1 MKTRISIL
9 AFAAALAS
17 VALSDDTTWWYTPD
31 GGWKNTVT
39 VGLATGS
46 GGSLGTFTFSA
57 DHSEATIYGALKA
70 AIDASGETQSAKNA
84 YALACR
90 ALAQAIHA
98 DAVNAR
104 QDEKIKTLG
113 DTLETFLYADTAE
126 FKDSGGDVVGSYERD
141 SGTAATVN
149 SIKAARR
156 YIASGA
162 PVDSGRGAVVTHT
175 IKKDFFNDKNITLQ
189 TDGDGKSYALRGFS
203 DLSASA
209 GDEELGGADRW
220 ALDYKGYYIPVA
232 TGASSNM
239 GWARW
244 NGWDANIFSAGHDI
258 ATGHINDQPL
268 YLNGWYADD
277 ASCDTK
283 FQNILTNAYS
293 GTDRREHWILS
304 RYKHGSANPVIHWI
318 PFDEEALDVGK
329 EPVADD
335 KSVEYTQDENAQ
347 ADDPKKFRVKGFATA
362 NSAAASDT
370 SGKSAKLP
378 LADGSTELQ
387 WKKPIDLFNSSVFDA
402 DSSGKVILKATVA
415 EEGKTEVMTITQ
427 SGSGGSVSSQTLE
440 GKTLDYLTDGASL
453 GSVEVSGDDKIGI
466 KSWDRPQ
473 DTKASYTIAS
483 RLKLTHT
490 DALDNPTTSPA
501 VLVRDDGVLKYTAI
515 GCLDPIPPIDGVSI
529 TTNSEDGAVYDG
541 VLSIFGYADA
551 EEGDYLRVGAEG
563 LEWTPL
569 AEYDGISIET
579 NDVGQVGIVG
589 FEEALASLEGES
601 DGALVPYID
610 SGSTE
615 LQWGGMMEFFAD
627 SVFRQS
633 ETTGKILLNGTS
645 EEGKVKVLAMTGNG
659 GDDQHVNALTFDA
672 RSVDG
677 ANGVVQVHGFDMA
690 PSPFGDGVN
699 FADAL
704 TNMNVSTANMSVPLR
719 VPVTNGNGYEVMYA
733 PLAKV
738 TGIPAAPVDDITIEV
753 NQEDPLNPKLQLHGA
768 AGDGITLEEGDVY
781 MIGSDGK
788 GKFGKGTGADGDD
801 SEVESGFNSLESYSN
816 TDGDRFLRLKGWD
829 TSYETPHV
837 VGKDGDMKYYEVNGG
852 GGIETHTSGAGDQL
866 QLSGY
871 DTAANGALPYK
882 VNDGN
887 GISWLAGVDDRVPL
901 LHTSGVPTTMAIG
914 GSLDKANV
922 SAVPTLNVSGFTA
935 GGNCTAKLNTM
946 LSDPND
952 GSNRSAHQFM
962 ARYSSGGGTPT
973 VHWVSIDDVIAGGGS
988 PVDDTS
994 ITTNTSHGAS
1004 SDGVASIFGFSTASA
1019 GDIPHKTDDGKI
1031 EWKPVAN
1038 GGALIVS
1045 GTSGSTVTTA
1055 TCTNKLSFVSAPD
1068 SNVKFTVTDKGDGNV
1083 EVKIGVY
1090 YLE

>member
-46 GGSLGTFTFSA
+46 GSSLGTFTFSA

-70 AIDASGETQSAKNA
+70 AIDASGETPSAKNA

-141 SGTAATVN
+141 SGAAATVN

-162 PVDSGRGAVVTHT
+162 PVDSGKGAVITHT
-175 IKKDFFNDKNITLQ
+175 IKKDFFNGKNITLQ
-189 TDGDGKSYALRGFS
+189 TDGDGKSYALRGFT

-220 ALDYKGYYIPVA
+220 ALDYKGYYIPYA
-232 TGASSNM
+232 TGASANM

-258 ATGHINDQPL
+258 ADGHINDQPL

-283 FQNILTNAYS
+283 MQNILTNANS
-293 GTDRREHWILS
+293 ATDRREHWILS
-304 RYKHGSANPVIHWI
+304 RYKHGSADPVIHWI
-318 PFDEEALDVGK
+318 PFDEEALEVGK

-362 NSAAASDT
+362 NSAAASDA

-440 GKTLDYLTDGASL
+440 GKTLDFLTDGSSL

-483 RLKLTHT
+483 RLKLHHT

-501 VLVRDDGVLKYTAI
+501 VVVRDDGVLKYAAI
-515 GCLDPIPPIDGVSI
+515 GTFPLPFAPDEQMIS
-529 TTNSEDGAVYDG
+529 TNEEGRVGLLSLKGSADAKPEAAEDGKV
-541 VLSIFGYADA
+541 
-551 EEGDYLRVGAEG
+551 
-563 LEWTPL
+563 
-569 AEYDGISIET
+569 
-579 NDVGQVGIVG
+579 
-589 FEEALASLEGES
+589 
-601 DGALVPYID
+601 VPYID
-610 SGSTE
+610 SSDDELHWSGVGGFVDGNYIAETNGTATLAGAAAAVPQSETDGAVIPYQDSTGAR
-615 LQWGGMMEFFAD
+615 LKWGGMEEFFAD
-627 SVFRQS
+627 TVFRKS
-633 ETTGKILLNGTS
+633 STTGKMLLNGTS
-645 EEGKVKVLAMTGNG
+645 EEGKVSVITMTGTG
-659 GDDQHVNALTFDA
+659 GDDQHVASMNFDS

-677 ANGVVQVHGFDMA
+677 LNGVVQVHGFDMA
-690 PSPFGDGVN
+690 PSPFADGLT
-699 FADAL
+699 FTDAL
-704 TNMNVSTANMSVPLR
+704 TNMDVSVANMSVPLR
-719 VPVTNGNGYEVMYA
+719 VPAEVGGGYEVKYA

-738 TGIPAAPVDDITIEV
+738 TGIPAAPVDDITIEL
-753 NQEDPLNPKLQLHGA
+753 NETDPLNPKLQLRGA

-781 MIGSDGK
+781 MIGSDLK
-788 GKFGKGTGADGDD
+788 GKFGKATGADGDD
-801 SEVESGFNSLESYSN
+801 SEAESGFNSLESYSN

-852 GGIETHTSGAGDQL
+852 GGIETHTSVAGDQL

-901 LHTSGVPTTMAIG
+901 LHNSGAPTTMAIG

-935 GGNCTAKLNTM
+935 GGNCSAKLNTM

-973 VHWVSIDDVIAGGGS
+973 VHWVSIDDVIGGGGS

-1004 SDGVASIFGFSTASA
+1004 SDGVASIFGFSTASE
-1019 GDIPHKTDDGKI
+1019 GDVPHKTDDGKI
-1031 EWKPVAN
+1031 EWKPVAS
-1038 GGALIVS
+1038 GGALVVQ
-1045 GTSGSTVTTA
+1045 GTSGTA
-1055 TCTNKLSFVSAPD
+1055 TCTNKLIFASASD
-1068 SNVKFTVTDKGDGNV
+1068 SNVKFTVTDEGNGNV
-1083 EVKIGVY
+1083 KVTVGVY
-1090 YLE
+1090 WK

>member
-46 GGSLGTFTFSA
+46 GGSLGMFTFSA
-57 DHSEATIYGALKA
+57 DQSEATIYGALKA

-141 SGTAATVN
+141 SGAAATVN

-189 TDGDGKSYALRGFS
+189 TDSDGKSYALRGFS
-203 DLSASA
+203 DLSDSA

-220 ALDYKGYYIPVA
+220 ALDYRGYYIPFA

-258 ATGHINDQPL
+258 STGHINDQPL

-318 PFDEEALDVGK
+318 PFDEEALEVGK

-347 ADDPKKFRVKGFATA
+347 ADDPKKFRLKGFDTA
-362 NSAAASDT
+362 
-370 SGKSAKLP
+370 
-378 LADGSTELQ
+378 
-387 WKKPIDLFNSSVFDA
+387 KPEQA
-402 DSSGKVILKATVA
+402 
-415 EEGKTEVMTITQ
+415 
-427 SGSGGSVSSQTLE
+427 
-440 GKTLDYLTDGASL
+440 TDGAVLPFVDATS
-453 GSVEVSGDDKIGI
+453 DD
-466 KSWDRPQ
+466 
-473 DTKASYTIAS
+473 
-483 RLKLTHT
+483 
-490 DALDNPTTSPA
+490 
-501 VLVRDDGVLKYTAI
+501 
-515 GCLDPIPPIDGVSI
+515 
-529 TTNSEDGAVYDG
+529 
-541 VLSIFGYADA
+541 
-551 EEGDYLRVGAEG
+551 
-563 LEWTPL
+563 
-569 AEYDGISIET
+569 
-579 NDVGQVGIVG
+579 
-589 FEEALASLEGES
+589 
-601 DGALVPYID
+601 
-610 SGSTE
+610 
-615 LQWGGMMEFFAD
+615 LQWGSIMDFFAD

-633 ETTGKILLNGTS
+633 SETGKILLNGTS
-645 EEGKVKVLAMTGNG
+645 EEGKVKILAMTGTG
-659 GDDQHVNALTFDA
+659 GDDQHIATLAFDNESIDGNP
-672 RSVDG
+672 SVG
-677 ANGVVQVHGFDMA
+677 GVVQLHAFATA
-690 PSPFGDGVN
+690 PSPYASGDVS
-699 FADAL
+699 FADVL
-704 TNMNVSTANMSVPLR
+704 TNTSTQITGMSIPVR
-719 VPVTNGNGYEVMYA
+719 VPENGTTTGYAVKYVPMG
-733 PLAKV
+733 KI
-738 TGIPAAPVDDITIEV
+738 TGIPAAAVDDKTIEV
-753 NQEDPLNPKLQLHGA
+753 NKEDPQNPYLQLYGA
-768 AGDGITLEEGDVY
+768 AGEGIELETGDVY

-801 SEVESGFNSLESYSN
+801 SEAESGFNSLESYSN

-852 GGIETHTSGAGDQL
+852 GGIETHTSVAGDQL

-901 LHTSGVPTTMAIG
+901 LHTSGAPTTMAIG

-973 VHWVSIDDVIAGGGS
+973 VHWVSIDDVIGGGGS

-994 ITTNTSHGAS
+994 ITTNASHGAS
-1004 SDGVASIFGFSTASA
+1004 SEGVASIFGFSTASA

-1031 EWKPVAN
+1031 EWKPVAS

-1055 TCTNKLSFVSAPD
+1055 TCTNKLSFVSASD

-1090 YLE
+1090 YK

>member
-1 MKTRISIL
+1 MKKLLTAALLFAS
-9 AFAAALAS
+9 AFAFAEGYEDWFTPPDKWEKVEVPVKLLVNDEGSPATVDFSVNITDSLNHMLWLFDEATAGLSESAKIAFKASRIALANSLYASCQAHMNKMKIDNLGAALEGVFVSTYGQYVDESGNVISKSRSGVDTAKLRQQLLANKNAVVS
-17 VALSDDTTWWYTPD
+17 GGQAAGGSEKNPLTIVVTQKPYDESQFEQHVADGRSLTSLLGWYDLADD
-31 GGWKNTVT
+31 GGE
-39 VGLATGS
+39 
-46 GGSLGTFTFSA
+46 GT
-57 DHSEATIYGALKA
+57 
-70 AIDASGETQSAKNA
+70 
-84 YALACR
+84 
-90 ALAQAIHA
+90 
-98 DAVNAR
+98 
-104 QDEKIKTLG
+104 
-113 DTLETFLYADTAE
+113 
-126 FKDSGGDVVGSYERD
+126 
-141 SGTAATVN
+141 
-149 SIKAARR
+149 
-156 YIASGA
+156 
-162 PVDSGRGAVVTHT
+162 
-175 IKKDFFNDKNITLQ
+175 
-189 TDGDGKSYALRGFS
+189 
-203 DLSASA
+203 
-209 GDEELGGADRW
+209 GGADGW
-220 ALDYKGYYIPVA
+220 ALATKDYYFPF
-232 TGASSNM
+232 SNGKSGNL
-239 GWARW
+239 GWKKW
-244 NGWDANIFSAGHDI
+244 NGWDTGCLSAGSDVAGGSDDKPLRLYGWTEANNCDESI
-258 ATGHINDQPL
+258 QNLLTNETAT
-268 YLNGWYADD
+268 ADRS
-277 ASCDTK
+277 AHK
-283 FQNILTNAYS
+283 ILT
-293 GTDRREHWILS
+293 
-304 RYKHGSANPVIHWI
+304 RYDDGNGATIHWM
-318 PFDEEALDVGK
+318 PFDESVIGGGSEGH
-329 EPVADD
+329 ADD
-335 KSVEYTQDENAQ
+335 KTIELTYDEGASS
-347 ADDPKKFRVKGFATA
+347 DDPKKFRLKGFETA
-362 NSAAASDT
+362 NSAAASDP
-370 SGKSAKLP
+370 KDAKIP
-378 LADGSTELQ
+378 MADGSENLA

-440 GKTLDYLTDGASL
+440 GKTLDFLTDGASL

-551 EEGDYLRVGAEG
+551 EEGDYLRMGAEG

-645 EEGKVKVLAMTGNG
+645 EEGKVKVLAMTGTG

-801 SEVESGFNSLESYSN
+801 SEAESGFNSLESYSN

-852 GGIETHTSGAGDQL
+852 GGIETHTSVAGDQL

-901 LHTSGVPTTMAIG
+901 LHNSGAPTTMAIG

-973 VHWVSIDDVIAGGGS
+973 VHWVSIDDVIGGGGS

-1055 TCTNKLSFVSAPD
+1055 TCTNKLSFVSASD

-1090 YLE
+1090 YK